1 MTATQIERDMLT
13 HGDHDAR
20 KVRVRV
26 ERPSGR
32 ASAPLPAVLIMHG
45 FKGFMDWGF
54 FPELSRRVAQAGLVA
69 VSMNASGSGI
79 GDDPLAFTEEEAFAR
94 NTYSKELEDMTLAR
108 RYMEGLPGV
117 DPSRLGV
124 LGHSRGGGGALLH
137 AAAHG
142 DYRAVVTWAGIDNV
156 ARMDEAAVAR
166 WRERGYLEIPNS
178 RTGQAHRLDI
188 EVLLDAEA
196 NAEALDILAACTR
209 LSAPTLVAHGTQD
222 EVVSLDESERIAAAL
237 QRPHHLPIEGA
248 GHTFGAT
255 HPLGEVSPEL
265 ESLLRATTAFLREH
279 L

>member
-1 MTATQIERDMLT
+1 MTAPQIERDTLT
-13 HGDHDAR
+13 HGDQGAR

-26 ERPSGR
+26 ERPAGQ
-32 ASAPLPAVLIMHG
+32 ADVALPAVLVMHG

-54 FPELSRRVAQAGLVA
+54 FPELSGRVARAGLVA

-79 GDDPLAFTEEEAFAR
+79 GDDPVAFTEEEAFAR
-94 NTYSKELEDMTLAR
+94 NTYSRELEDMALVSE
-108 RYMEGLPGV
+108 YMECLPGV

-142 DYRAVVTWAGIDNV
+142 GYRAVVTWAGIDSIV
-156 ARMDEAAVAR
+156 RMDEAAVAR

-178 RTGQAHRLDI
+178 RTGQVHRLDV

-196 NAEALDILAACTR
+196 NAEALDILAACSR
-209 LSAPTLVAHGTQD
+209 LASPTLVAHGTGD
-222 EVVSLDESERIAAAL
+222 EVVPFSESERIAAAL
-237 QRPHHLPIEGA
+237 QRPYHLPIEGA
-248 GHTFGAT
+248 GHTFGST
-255 HPLGEVSPEL
+255 HPLGRITPEL
-265 ESLLRATTAFLREH
+265 ERLFAATTGFLLEH